1 MHRSRDY
8 AASRIDVQKQYRVF
22 VTTFVRELS
31 HVRSRI
37 DVTVREIVPPSPWQ
51 TLIADSRLPA
61 RISSFLHESR
71 MRSRGAVI
79 ITFVGRRATA
89 ATRAALAKAAHGER
103 LAVLATACCRG

>member
-1 MHRSRDY
+1 
-8 AASRIDVQKQYRVF
+8 VQKQYRVF

-79 ITFVGRRATA
+79 ITFVGRWATA